1 MSEIEHPTA
10 KNDDEEFAVS
20 AVPLSLRKD
29 PLSMAL
35 LWLTM
40 VTQFPSVLIGFE
52 WFKNGFTITQV
63 IIGTLISCVM
73 LMAYTVPAAL
83 LGAVSGQTY
92 SVLSRSV
99 FGSWGSRI
107 ISTNLIW
114 IFIGWYTVLAL
125 CLADELSELLPIK
138 ITIALS
144 AAILSIVMAFNNFF
158 GFSGVANFARFF
170 AAPLLLL
177 WIGISFVKAYPA
189 DPSPLFA
196 AAPTQTD
203 WTALCSISSFV
214 VGFSVWGNEPDYWRY
229 AKPKISH
236 SVYPLLGSLLLGV
249 VLFPLSGWLFALS
262 SGITETAEATAY
274 LTKNSMGGMTLLAVS
289 IISAAYFAANDS
301 NLYGAINALE
311 NLRKMPQRITVFIL
325 ATISAGLSYWLAGS
339 GATKALEA
347 ICSLNCVILP
357 MPTVVM
363 ICEWYWQKRIVKERP
378 YFEVIPSFEQ
388 LPSMRWPAFWAVM
401 VGMTVGLVTA
411 GMVPGLDALK
421 GGIPSVQSWLV
432 AAAVFF
438 ILRRS
443 EKTPDFSGASPISLD
458 DSTAPSVLPSSLEF
472 ESSAGA
478 ATVVSD
484 ADTESVAPERI
495 L

>member
-1 MSEIEHPTA
+1 M
-10 KNDDEEFAVS
+10 NDSNAATTEKREDEEFAVS
-20 AVPLSLRKD
+20 AVPLKLRKD

-52 WFKNGFTITQV
+52 WYKEGFTITQV
-63 IIGTLISCVM
+63 IVCTLVSCVM
-73 LMAYTVPAAL
+73 LMAYTVPAAF

-138 ITIALS
+138 IPIAVS
-144 AAILSIVMAFNNFF
+144 AALLSFFMAFNNFF

-177 WIGISFVKAYPA
+177 WIGISFFKAYPA
-189 DPSPLFA
+189 DPAHLFA
-196 AAPTQTD
+196 VVPTKTD

-236 SVYPLLGSLLLGV
+236 SVCPLLVSLLLGV
-249 VLFPLSGWLFALS
+249 VLFPLSGWLFALE
-262 SGITETAEATAY
+262 SGITETAVATAY
-274 LTKNSMGGMTLLAVS
+274 LTKHSMGGMTLLAVS

-311 NLRKMPQRITVFIL
+311 NLHKMSQKVTVFIL
-325 ATISAGLSYWLAGS
+325 AVISAVISYCLAQA
-339 GATKALEA
+339 GASKALEG
-347 ICSLNCVILP
+347 ICSLNSVILP
-357 MPTVVM
+357 LPTVIMV
-363 ICEWYWQKRIVKERP
+363 CEWIWQTKISKEVP
-378 YFEVIPSFEQ
+378 YFSVIPSFDQ
-388 LPSMRWPAFWAVM
+388 LPSMRWPAFWAAII
-401 VGMTVGLVTA
+401 GMAVGLITS
-411 GMVPGLDALK
+411 GLVPGLDALK

-432 AAAVFF
+432 AASIFF
-438 ILRRS
+438 ILRRN
-443 EKTPDFSGASPISLD
+443 EKSPKFD
-458 DSTAPSVLPSSLEF
+458 QQGRDSQLEPS
-472 ESSAGA
+472 
-478 ATVVSD
+478 T
-484 ADTESVAPERI
+484 
-495 L
+495 